1 MPGLQADGDRV
12 VLVAISAQHG
22 VRRRPAGRH
31 GRSFRRKKTLA
42 GPAGLLLAAV
52 ALASCTD
59 SPPPSTSSKTVSPPA
74 SSPSAPA
81 ASASSGAAA
90 PDAAAVE
97 SAYRAFWPVV
107 ATFGE
112 RPESQWRTVL
122 GQVAVDPQLS
132 FAIAATRQ
140 QYRNG
145 ITVYGVASPR
155 KPEVAGGS
163 GSGRVTIRDCADF
176 SRTGQADARTKKP
189 RTVGVARTPLSAVLL
204 KGADGRWRVSQ
215 VTFLGGRC

>member
-1 MPGLQADGDRV
+1 MPGLVEDGDRAV
-12 VLVAISAQHG
+12 PVAIFSQHG
-22 VRRRPAGRH
+22 VRSRPDGRH
-31 GRSFRRKKTLA
+31 GRSFGRKKTLA
-42 GPAGLLLAAV
+42 GPAALLLAAV

-59 SPPPSTSSKTVSPPA
+59 SPPSTSSKTVSPPA
-74 SSPSAPA
+74 SSPSSPA
-81 ASASSGAAA
+81 ASVSSGSAA
-90 PDAAAVE
+90 PDPAAVE

-122 GQVAVDPQLS
+122 GQVAADPQLS

-140 QYRNG
+140 QRRNG
-145 ITVYGVASPR
+145 ITVYGAASPR
-155 KPEVAGGS
+155 KPEVAAGG

-176 SRTGQADARTKKP
+176 SRTGQADDHTKKP
-189 RTVGVARTPLSAVLL
+189 RTVGVARTPLSAVLQ
-204 KGADGRWRVSQ
+204 KGPDGRWRVSQ